1 MSTSVLFINIF
12 ELPTFQT
19 QVHNMLIHIIH
30 SSADGHLESFHVLS
44 IVNIASVN
52 IVVHVSFRIVF
63 FSGYMPSSGL
73 AGSSYFNVVNI

>member
-30 SSADGHLESFHVLS
+30 SFILS
-44 IVNIASVN
+44 LLDYELVPWLQGMTKTVVEPDLMELLAS
-52 IVVHVSFRIVF
+52 
-63 FSGYMPSSGL
+63 
-73 AGSSYFNVVNI
+73 